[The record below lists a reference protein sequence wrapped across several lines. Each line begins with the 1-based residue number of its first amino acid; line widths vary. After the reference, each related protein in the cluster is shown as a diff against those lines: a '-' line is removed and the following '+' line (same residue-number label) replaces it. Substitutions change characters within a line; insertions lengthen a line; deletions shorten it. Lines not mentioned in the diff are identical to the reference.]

1 MTEKE
6 YKKLWNVSRKL
17 EPYYTIDKVKPWS
30 VYVCELDWYS
40 TRGIDGNIFDI
51 FKNSI
56 TCYGDFTEEE
66 IIPKALPII
75 KEIQRYLEV
84 YKL

>member
-6 YKKLWNVSRKL
+6 YEKLCNVSRKL
-17 EPYYTIDKVKPWS
+17 EPYYKIDKVKSWA

-40 TRGIDGNIFDI
+40 KRGIDGNIFDI
-51 FKNSI
+51 FKNNIS
-56 TCYGDFTEEE
+56 CYGDFTEEE
-66 IIPKALPII
+66 ITPKALPII
-75 KEIQRYLEV
+75 KKIQKYLEE